1 MIIII
6 DIKLY
11 QQNSADYSLILIFTQ
26 NGYLGLCSIYNL
38 ALTVVIIVS
47 LQIKALKNAGVTV
60 TLSPAQMGNTL
71 KKVIPQYFVLT
82 LYTLTSAFKFSTP
95 FSIHL
100 L

>member
-11 QQNSADYSLILIFTQ
+11 QQNSADCSLILIFTQ
-26 NGYLGLCSIYNL
+26 NGHLGLCSIYNL